1 VQCHERVTLE
11 PFVALLVSIQIVEDD
26 LQARLCICI
35 VRNDFIHE
43 VEKAAAFL
51 VGGPDLTGG
60 DLESGTMPFI
70 AVAVPCQGA
79 SVRQLQIAPRP
90 FHGVTR

>member
-11 PFVALLVSIQIVEDD
+11 SFVVLLVCIQIVEDD
-26 LQARLCICI
+26 LQARLCI

-51 VGGPDLTGG
+51 VDGPDLTGG
-60 DLESGTMPFI
+60 DLESGTMPFVV
-70 AVAVPCQGA
+70 VAVPCQGA
-79 SVRQLQIAPRP
+79 SVRQFQ
-90 FHGVTR
+90 